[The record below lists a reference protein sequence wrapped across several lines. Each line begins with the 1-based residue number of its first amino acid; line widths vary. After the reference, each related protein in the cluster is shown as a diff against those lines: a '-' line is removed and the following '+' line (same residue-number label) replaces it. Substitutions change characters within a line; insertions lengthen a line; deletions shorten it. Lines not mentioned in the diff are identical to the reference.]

1 LKINKRAKS
10 LIYLG
15 VVFFIVASFSALG
28 CASKEEKKAEH
39 LKRAREYV
47 AKNEFQK
54 AVIEFKNVVQL
65 DPKDAAAY
73 VELGETYL
81 KLRDTR
87 EAFQAFSTAA
97 GAAPNNLI
105 AQLKMGQMLLLG
117 KQTEQARKKAEL
129 ILQKSPDDIEGL
141 SLLSGVQLQEKNLE
155 GAIKTLEKAS
165 SIAPKHFNTPLS
177 LGRLF
182 LLKGEPGKAEE
193 EYNRAI
199 SLDPTSSIP
208 YIELSRIYASKGIW
222 DRAEEEL
229 KKMIESSGASYH
241 NLTVLALFYESAK
254 KYDLAEKTYLQ
265 AVEAA
270 PKQDVTPLMNLG
282 AYYARM
288 KSSEKALDAL
298 QKAAEIKPEDLNI
311 QVSLAQ
317 LHLDFNQTKE
327 AEATVDK
334 VLSKEKGNVGANFL
348 KGRLCLARKDYEGGL
363 ERFGVVVRESPKHA
377 GAHYFRA
384 LCYLG
389 KGERNLAQQDL
400 LKAVD
405 LNPGLFDARL
415 ILAELYLRDR
425 NQDLAGQ
432 QIEAALKMAPRNVR
446 ALMLQGS
453 LKLLQRDWKAAEEV
467 YRKVIEIDPG
477 RAPAYVELGV
487 VYNLTGRQ
495 KEALPFFNKALD
507 LNPRQTDALALVVA
521 YYVREKKFDEA
532 LKVCEAHKKKVADNQ
547 ANLAQTEYLQGTI
560 FLANKDTNAAQERF
574 MKAIDTEPNM
584 VAPYLALAQIY
595 VKEKKFDEAI
605 GKYEG
610 ILAKNPK
617 YLAGYMSVGTIYDLK
632 GDGTKAETYY
642 RQALKIKKDFG
653 PAANNLA
660 WNLADRGGNIDEA
673 LTYAQIAKE
682 QMPDSAA
689 VMDTLG
695 WIYYLKRSYLN
706 AIAEFQDSLARDP
719 NNPVINY
726 HMGLAQ
732 YKNDNKGKA
741 REFLG
746 KALELEPEFRG
757 AEEARKILKE
767 IKE

>member
-1 LKINKRAKS
+1 MKIHQSVKGV
-10 LIYLG
+10 IGFG
-15 VVFFIVASFSALG
+15 VVFFIVASFSMLG

-39 LKRAREYV
+39 LKRAKEYA
-47 AKNEFQK
+47 AKNELQK

-65 DPKDAAAY
+65 DPKDSTAY

-81 KLRDTR
+81 KLRETR
-87 EAFQAFSTAA
+87 EAFQAFTSAT
-97 GAAPNNLI
+97 GVAPDNLK
-105 AQLKMGQMLLLG
+105 AQLKVGQMLLLG
-117 KQTEQARKKAEL
+117 RQTEEARKKAEL
-129 ILQKSPDDIEGL
+129 ILQKSPDSIEGL
-141 SLLSGVQLQEKNLE
+141 SLLSGVQLQEKDLE
-155 GAIKTLEKAS
+155 AAIKTLEKAA
-165 SIAPKHFNTPLS
+165 SIDPKHFNTHLS

-199 SLDPTSSIP
+199 SLDPSSSVP
-208 YIELSRIYASKGIW
+208 YIELSRIYASKGTW

-229 KKMIESSGASYH
+229 KKMIQSSGASYH
-241 NLTVLALFYESAK
+241 NLSVLALFYESAK

-311 QVSLAQ
+311 QVSIAQ
-317 LHLDFNQTKE
+317 LQLDFNQTKE

-334 VLSKEKGNVGANFL
+334 VLNKEKGNVGANFL
-348 KGRLCLARKDYEGGL
+348 KGRLYFARKDYANGI
-363 ERFGVVVRESPKHA
+363 ERFGLVVRESPKNA

-389 KGERNLAQQDL
+389 KDEKNLAQQDL
-400 LKAVD
+400 LKAVEM
-405 LNPGLFDARL
+405 NPRLFEARL
-415 ILAELYLRDR
+415 ILAELYLREK
-425 NQDLAGQ
+425 NQGLAGE
-432 QIEAALKMAPRNVR
+432 QIEAALKMVPRNVK

-453 LKLLQRDWKAAEEV
+453 LKLLKRDWKGAEEV
-467 YRKVIEIDPG
+467 YRKVIEFDQG
-477 RAPAYVELGV
+477 RTQAYVQLGLV
-487 VYNLTGRQ
+487 CNLTNRQ
-495 KEALPFFNKALD
+495 IEALTFFNKALEI
-507 LNPRQTDALALVVA
+507 NPGQTEALALVVT
-521 YYVREKKFDEA
+521 YYIREKKFDEA
-532 LKVCEAHKKKVADNQ
+532 LRICEAHKKKVAGNQ
-547 ANLAQTEYLQGTI
+547 SNLAQIEYLQGSI
-560 FLANKDTNAAQERF
+560 LLAKKDTRAAQERF
-574 MKAIDTEPNM
+574 TKAIDTEPNM

-595 VKEKKFDEAI
+595 VKNKKYDEAVA
-605 GKYEG
+605 KYES

-632 GDGTKAETYY
+632 GKGAKAETYY
-642 RQALKIKKDFG
+642 RKALEIKKDFG

-682 QMPDSAA
+682 QMPENAA

-695 WIYYLKRSYLN
+695 WIYYLKGTYSN

-732 YKNDNKGKA
+732 YKNKDKLKA
-741 REFLG
+741 KEFLG
-746 KALELEPEFRG
+746 KALELEPDFRG
-757 AEEARKILKE
+757 AGEARKVLQE
-767 IKE
+767 IKG